1 MDTLRAASY
10 RQTAPRR
17 RILAAL
23 RAATT
28 PLTAQEVGRQ
38 AGTSVPSTYRGLGLL
53 VRLGMVSAHA
63 DRGDV
68 PTGDERHV
76 WRYSLCAEAAHHH
89 HFVCQSCHTV
99 LDLVSPR
106 LEEAVSALAQANG
119 LALAEHEVTLRG
131 YCARCRPAEDGE

>member
-17 RILAAL
+17 RVLAAL
-23 RAATT
+23 RAAKM

-38 AGTSVPSTYRGLGLL
+38 AGTSVPSTYRALGLL

-63 DRGDV
+63 DRGDI
-68 PTGDERHV
+68 PTGDERHI
-76 WRYSLCAEAAHHH
+76 WRYSLCEESAHHH

-106 LEEAVSALAQANG
+106 LEEAVVALAKANG
-119 LALAEHEVTLRG
+119 LALADHDVTLRG
-131 YCARCRPAEDGE
+131 YCSQCRDQEDHE